1 MTQHKA
7 LAGLLIAS
15 IGAGL
20 TAALAFT
27 QAGTTWHLGLTIAV
41 AVLTPAA
48 TYLGVFLTPNR
59 VDGS

>member
-15 IGAGL
+15 AGAGL

-27 QAGTTWHLGLTIAV
+27 QAGTPWHLGITIAL

-48 TYLGVFLTPNR
+48 TYLGVYLTPNR
-59 VDGS
+59 QPS

>member
-15 IGAGL
+15 AGAGL

-27 QAGTTWHLGLTIAV
+27 PAGTQWHLFLTIAI

-48 TYLGVFLTPNR
+48 TYLGVYLTPNR
-59 VDGS
+59 VEPS